1 MPSYCPFMG
10 KYLKRYWGY
19 LALVLVIL
27 GWVTHAVG
35 YAVILIVSLLALVYF
50 LVQAP
55 LTCGAETREG
65 EQCRNNSHGVLLGCW
80 IRQHKWQRA
89 KDVFLSRKW
98 REVFHDL
105 MGSPK
110 DKLGTISA
118 LISVVSLF
126 VSLPLA
132 FLR

>member
-1 MPSYCPFMG
+1 MPSYRRGMG
-10 KYLKRYWGY
+10 RFLGRYWGY
-19 LALVLVIL
+19 IALALVIL
-27 GWVTHAVG
+27 GWITHAVG
-35 YAVILIVSLLALVYF
+35 YAAILIVSLLALVYF

-55 LTCGAETREG
+55 LTCGAEGRDG
-65 EQCRNNSHGVLLGCW
+65 PCRNNSHGILLGCW

-89 KDVFLSRKW
+89 KNVFVSRKW
-98 REVFHDL
+98 GDVFRDL
-105 MGSPK
+105 MGIPK
-110 DKLGTISA
+110 DKLGTVSA

>member
-1 MPSYCPFMG
+1 MG
-10 KYLKRYWGY
+10 RFLGRYWGY
-19 LALVLVIL
+19 IALFLAIL

-35 YAVILIVSLLALVYF
+35 YAAILIVSLLALVYF

-55 LTCGAETREG
+55 LTCGAAIRGGG
-65 EQCRNNSHGVLLGCW
+65 ECRNNSHGILLGCW

-89 KDVFLSRKW
+89 RDVFISRRW
-98 REVFHDL
+98 GDVFRDL
-105 MGSPK
+105 MGTPK

>member
-1 MPSYCPFMG
+1 MG
-10 KYLKRYWGY
+10 RFLQRYWGY
-19 LALVLVIL
+19 LALALVIL

-35 YAVILIVSLLALVYF
+35 YIVILIVSLIALVYF

-55 LTCGAETREG
+55 LTCGAEIRG
-65 EQCRNNSHGVLLGCW
+65 GKQCRNNSHGVLLGCW

-89 KDVFLSRKW
+89 KDIFVSRKW
-98 REVFHDL
+98 RDVFHDL
-105 MGSPK
+105 MGTPK

-132 FLR
+132 LLR